1 MAHNYSPVA
10 CGMVVIVRAD
20 GMRSSFTI
28 QLPTSNTFMAVLI
41 DSILK
46 CLATA
51 HFMGVLILP
60 PDAKSHLIW
69 ALGKII
75 EFITPITCFVY

>member
-28 QLPTSNTFMAVLI
+28 QLPTSQTFLAVLI

-51 HFMGVLILP
+51 HFLRGFNFATIT
-60 PDAKSHLIW
+60 KSHLIW

-75 EFITPITCFVY
+75 EFITPITCFVH